1 MRFFTGQVSSA
12 YGIVDE
18 GYHSTDTEMLEFHLV
33 HIYAGDADLLIA
45 LHNDA
50 VIRFVIEIGR
60 AVDVIHF
67 HTRGNARDRV
77 TVHFTRMDYDHKQ
90 AIMLHG
96 KFCEFIQ
103 QVGNI
108 LRFRLSRLRVV
119 VETVERVEDNDA
131 AATADNEFM
140 SPLAS
145 TRSGET
151 LPFREI

>member
-1 MRFFTGQVSSA
+1 MRN
-12 YGIVDE
+12 IK
-18 GYHSTDTEMLEFHLV
+18 GYLVVTEEILSFRRQTTENKNKEIIDLYLSQMLDAAMWQAHSLKLPERIKLC
-33 HIYAGDADLLIA
+33 LLYTS
-45 LHNDA
+45 
-50 VIRFVIEIGR
+50 RFVIEIGR

-119 VETVERVEDNDA
+119 VKTVERVEDNDA
-131 AATADNEFM
+131 AAT
-140 SPLAS
+140 
-145 TRSGET
+145 RCV
-151 LPFREI
+151 